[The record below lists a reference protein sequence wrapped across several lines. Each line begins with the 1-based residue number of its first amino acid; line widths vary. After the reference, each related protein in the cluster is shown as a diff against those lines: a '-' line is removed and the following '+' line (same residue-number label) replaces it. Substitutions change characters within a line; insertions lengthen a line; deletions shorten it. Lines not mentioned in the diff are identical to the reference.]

1 MPRLTT
7 EHYGTGDQSWLGS
20 MHGISNART
29 VTLDPSKF
37 TKADHFPDDYIPSG
51 QPLTL
56 DENGVAGP
64 YSVEGEGALDGFL
77 LTDQVVKEG
86 DTSIAVPLLDHGRVN
101 VSNVPT
107 ADFAAPDA
115 ARNKTTFVFV

>member
-20 MHGISNART
+20 MHGIHNART
-29 VTLDPSKF
+29 VTLDPAKF
-37 TKADHFPDDYIPSG
+37 TEADHYPDGYIPSG
-51 QPLTL
+51 WPLTL

-64 YSVEGEGALDGFL
+64 YDPAGEGSLDGFL

-86 DTSIAVPLLDHGRVN
+86 GSSIAVPLLDHGRVN
-101 VSNVPT
+101 TTRVPAPGFT
-107 ADFAAPDA
+107 APDA